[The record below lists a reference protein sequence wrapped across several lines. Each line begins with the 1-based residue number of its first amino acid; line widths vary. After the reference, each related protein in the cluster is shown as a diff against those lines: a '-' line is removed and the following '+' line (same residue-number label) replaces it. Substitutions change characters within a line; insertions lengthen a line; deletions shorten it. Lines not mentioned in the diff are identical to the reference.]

1 MTETNP
7 AGKTTRRQEI
17 LSFITY
23 GICFVSLGLAMAFLG
38 PMLPSLAEHAGVS
51 LAQVSFVFT
60 ANSLGYLVGSAGGGR
75 LYDRFKGHRLMAL
88 ALVLMVVSG
97 ALAPLVKSFFLMLLV
112 LFVLGVGMGLVD
124 VGGNLNLLWVFQSR
138 VGPYMNALHFSFG
151 VGALLSPILAT
162 KMLAL
167 SGGALTWPFWALSA
181 LFLPGL
187 VGLVLLP
194 SHENPEAESAREK
207 GYKPNIWLVA
217 LIMALFFLYVG
228 IEGGFGGWI
237 FTYATELGIADE
249 TAASYMNSLFWAA
262 LTLGRLIAV
271 LLARKVRPAVILIGN
286 FTLAILFLGV
296 ILIWPAQPTMI
307 WISSAG
313 FGLACSSVFPTLLA
327 LSETRMKITGAVTGL
342 FFLGSSL
349 GGTLVPT
356 LLGQVFDYLGSYE
369 LMLTLMGLTVVGL
382 VVLVAVILASN
393 RVGEKARD

>member
-1 MTETNP
+1 MTETKT
-7 AGKTTRRQEI
+7 AGKMTRRREM

-23 GICFVSLGLAMAFLG
+23 AVCFVSLGLAMASLG

-75 LYDRFKGHRLMAL
+75 LYDRFKGHHLMIL

-97 ALAPLVKSFFLMLLV
+97 VLTPLVQSFFLMLVV
-112 LFVLGVGMGLVD
+112 LFVLGLGMGLVD
-124 VGGNLNLLWVFQSR
+124 VGGNVNLLWVFQSR

-151 VGALLSPILAT
+151 VGALISPILVT
-162 KMLAL
+162 KTLAA

-187 VGLVLLP
+187 VGLLLLP
-194 SHENPEAESAREK
+194 SQENPEAQSSAEGK
-207 GYKPNIWLVA
+207 DKPDIWLIA

-237 FTYATELGIADE
+237 FTYATALGIANE

-271 LLARKVRPAVILIGN
+271 LLARRIKPNVILIGN
-286 FTLAILFLGV
+286 FSLAILFLGM
-296 ILIWPAQPTMI
+296 ILIWPTEPTMV
-307 WISSAG
+307 WVGSAG
-313 FGLACSSVFPTLLA
+313 LGLALSSVFPTLLA
-327 LSETRMKITGAVTGL
+327 LSETRLKITGAVTGL

-349 GGTLVPT
+349 GGTLLPM
-356 LLGQVFDYLGSYE
+356 LLGQIFEYLGSYQ
-369 LMLTLMGLTVVGL
+369 LMQTLMGLTVLGL

-393 RVGEKARD
+393 RVGEKARG